1 MGAMCDQG
9 GMYWCAPEHLVQG
22 VVNDVAADN
31 YAVASDGDELTWV
44 ESQQLGVKKR
54 LIAYQRSR
62 LDYGLELVAKFSASE
77 GTDIFDGTS
86 DLLQAWHVHVAH

>member
-1 MGAMCDQG
+1 
-9 GMYWCAPEHLVQG
+9 MYWFAPSDLVQQ
-22 VVNDVAADN
+22 VVDDFGADN
-31 YAVASDGDELTWV
+31 YSVPSDGDELTWI

-62 LDYGLELVAKFSASE
+62 LDQGLELVAKFATSD

-86 DLLQAWHVHVAH
+86 DLLQAWHVHILHVRRG